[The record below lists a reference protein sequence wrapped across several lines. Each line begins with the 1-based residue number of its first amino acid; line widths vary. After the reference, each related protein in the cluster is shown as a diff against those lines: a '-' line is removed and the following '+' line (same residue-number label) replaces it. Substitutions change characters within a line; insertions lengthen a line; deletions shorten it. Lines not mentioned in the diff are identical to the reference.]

1 MTINDFIEHYSEE
14 SQCKACFIQYR
25 FNSGVICKKCGSSD
39 HYWLS
44 TVEQFKCKGCGFR
57 TTLRSGTVLQASKL
71 PYSYWFMA
79 MYLMTFTKK
88 GLSALELQSQLGHK
102 RYQPIWEMM
111 HKLRVAMGKRDD
123 QYNLSGE
130 LEMDE
135 AFFKTVNELKK
146 GEVIKRGKG
155 SQLQTKVLVMAE
167 SERVPAALRKG
178 KPRRCKYFK
187 MEVIEDLKS
196 ETVNEVTGRQ
206 VDASSTVTT
215 DDYPSYKKLH
225 EQVKKHKPVNV
236 ERVSASRALP
246 WVHVA
251 ISNSKRTLLSTYH
264 RINGEYLQNYLN
276 EFCYRLNRR
285 HMKSNIFERLLAVV
299 VIMTWFN

>member
-1 MTINDFIEHYSEE
+1 MTIKEFIENYSED
-14 SQCKACFIQYR
+14 SQCKASFIQYR
-25 FNSGVICKKCGSSD
+25 FNAGVICKKCGNRE

-102 RYQPIWEMM
+102 RYQPVWEMM
-111 HKLRVAMGKRDD
+111 HKIRIAMGKRDD
-123 QYNLSGE
+123 QYNLSGK

-135 AFFKTVNELKK
+135 AFFRTVNELKR
-146 GEVIKRGKG
+146 GEIIKRGKG

-167 SERVPAALRKG
+167 SERVPAARRRG
-178 KPRRCKYFK
+178 KSRQCKYFK

-196 ETVNEVTGRQ
+196 ETINEVASRQ
-206 VDASSTVTT
+206 VETGSTVTT
-215 DDYPSYKKLH
+215 DAYTSFKRLH
-225 EQVKKHKPVNV
+225 EQVGKHKPVNV
-236 ERVSASRALP
+236 ERVPASKALP

-285 HMKSNIFERLLAVV
+285 YIKSNIFERLLAVV